1 MKKIISID
9 MILSKIYYI
18 RGHKVML
25 DKDLAGL
32 YGVESKA
39 LKQAVNR
46 NKTRFPEDF
55 MFKLSLSEF
64 NSLRSQIVTSKR
76 GGTRYLPMAFTEQ
89 GVAMLSSVLKSEKAI
104 HVNIQIIRAF
114 TYISKMISSHK
125 DLSDKIE
132 AMEKK
137 YDGQFRAVFQAIKEL
152 IRDDSIPR
160 IKIGFDVKE

>member
-1 MKKIISID
+1 MP
-9 MILSKIYYI
+9 
-18 RGHKVML
+18 

-55 MFKLSLSEF
+55 MFKLSLPEF
-64 NSLRSQIVTSKR
+64 NALRSQIVTSKR
-76 GGTRYLPMAFTEQ
+76 GGTRYMPMAFTEQ

-104 HVNIQIIRAF
+104 HVNIQIMRAF
-114 TYISKMISSHK
+114 THISKMISSHK

-160 IKIGFDVKE
+160 KKIGFAVKE